1 MINLVVACLGQDIR
15 WIDELPASCGIRLHA
30 PLHPDATA
38 GLHRPVQRVSAE
50 ADTSA
55 AEMHLRHL
63 LALPGGAPRDLTV
76 FCDGQPFDAA
86 PALLDLIDSED
97 EWSDVQPLG
106 APLALRDL
114 PEAELA
120 QHPGQ
125 RDWIGGLPV
134 EPQHFCPRSLSTL
147 GGRDAEAQWLARQYR
162 RLHGLDRGTH
172 LLGHFL
178 DLCGLGEL
186 ARAARRS
193 DLGRRAPGG
202 ILAVRQTVL
211 EATVRQHQQALEHVL
226 ERVLPGQPVHA
237 RLWEHVWLHLFGLP
251 FVTLEALPRPPA
263 PPAPARLDAAMARA
277 MASIDATL
285 ARATG
290 GRPSTATP
298 APFHLPAR
306 AIAARAPAAPMD
318 EAMRAFGRGDF
329 EQAARQA
336 RQELM
341 RAPDQEHSRFMLA
354 MSLAAQ
360 GRSDEA
366 LDQFERLLGRG
377 EQDML
382 SSRPAPQAT
391 PAPSAPSSTG
401 SPAEDRNSSRFSG

>member
-1 MINLVVACLGQDIR
+1 MINLVVACLGQDMR
-15 WIDELPASCGIRLHA
+15 WIDELPAACEIRLHA
-30 PLHPDATA
+30 PRHHEASAT
-38 GLHRPVQRVSAE
+38 E
-50 ADTSA
+50 I
-55 AEMHLRHL
+55 HLRHL
-63 LALPGGAPRDLTV
+63 LDLPGAAPHDLTV
-76 FCDGQPFDAA
+76 LCDDTPFEAS
-86 PALLDLIDSED
+86 PALLGLLDRSEQ
-97 EWSDVQPLG
+97 WSDVQPLG
-106 APLALRDL
+106 WPQTLRDL
-114 PEAELA
+114 KEEDLHR
-120 QHPGQ
+120 HPGQ
-125 RDWIGGLPV
+125 RDWIDGLPV

-147 GGRDAEAQWLARQYR
+147 GGRDAETQWLARQYR
-162 RLHGLDRGTH
+162 RLHGLSRGEH

-178 DLCGLGEL
+178 DLCGLDEL
-186 ARAARRS
+186 ATAARRS

-211 EATVRQHQQALEHVL
+211 EATVRQHRQALTHVL
-226 ERVLPGQPVHA
+226 ERVLPGHPLHA

-285 ARATG
+285 ARATR
-290 GRPSTATP
+290 GRPDTGTP
-298 APFHLPAR
+298 APLHLPAR
-306 AIAARAPAAPMD
+306 AIAGHAPAAPMD

-360 GRSDEA
+360 GRSEEA
-366 LDQFERLLGRG
+366 LDQFERLRGRG
-377 EQDML
+377 EQGVL
-382 SSRPAPQAT
+382 SSRTTPQTTPPPAV
-391 PAPSAPSSTG
+391 SNSTG